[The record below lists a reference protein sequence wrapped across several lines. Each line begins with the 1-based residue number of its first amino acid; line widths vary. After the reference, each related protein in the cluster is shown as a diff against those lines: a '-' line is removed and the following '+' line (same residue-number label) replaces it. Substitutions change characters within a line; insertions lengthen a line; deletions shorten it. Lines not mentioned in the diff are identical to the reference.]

1 MRSRLYNGQVS
12 RADVAD
18 PATLA
23 FLVIPLFLAVGFL
36 AAVWISWRRTG
47 AASRAPQ
54 ATAVAL
60 VSLGIWMTV
69 TWFAASSGAL
79 QRWDA
84 TPPPFA
90 IMVLTV
96 VLLGLRIGL
105 GTVGR
110 RMAESIPLWIL
121 VAVQAFRFPLE
132 LAMHRM
138 YERGVMPVQMSY
150 SGLNYDIL
158 TGISALLV
166 ATLVYRGVAG
176 RRLVRL
182 WNVLGLLLLINVVTV
197 AILATPRIRYFGDH
211 NLNVWVTYPPFVWLP
226 AVMVLAAFAG
236 HLVIFRALATRPGD
250 GGPR

>member
-1 MRSRLYNGQVS
+1 VS
-12 RADVAD
+12 LADASD

-23 FLVIPLFLAVGFL
+23 FLVIPILLAAAFV
-36 AAVWISWRRTG
+36 AAVWVSWRRTG
-47 AASRAPQ
+47 ATSGALRA
-54 ATAVAL
+54 ATVAL
-60 VSLGIWMTV
+60 VSVGVWMTV

-90 IMVLTV
+90 MMVLTI
-96 VLLGLRIGL
+96 VLLGLRIGF

-110 RMAESIPLWIL
+110 RMAESIPLWLL

-158 TGISALLV
+158 TGSLAIVVAALV
-166 ATLVYRGVAG
+166 FFGRAG
-176 RRLVRL
+176 HRLVRL
-182 WNVLGLLLLINVVTV
+182 WNVIGLLLLINVVTV
-197 AILATPRIRYFGDH
+197 AILATPKIRYFGDAH
-211 NLNVWVTYPPFVWLP
+211 LNTWVTYTPFVWLP
-226 AVMVLAAFAG
+226 AVMVLAALLG
-236 HLVIFRALATRPGD
+236 HLIVFQALRRG
-250 GGPR
+250 